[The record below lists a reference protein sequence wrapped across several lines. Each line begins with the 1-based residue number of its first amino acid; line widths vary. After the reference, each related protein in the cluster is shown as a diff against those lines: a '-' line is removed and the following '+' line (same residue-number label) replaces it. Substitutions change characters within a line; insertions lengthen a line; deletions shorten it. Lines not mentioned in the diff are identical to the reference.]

1 MDQPL
6 KQRLI
11 GAAVLAA
18 LAVIFLPMLLK
29 GPDVHAPDAAEV
41 PLSMP
46 ATPGQDFETR
56 ELPLTVPE
64 PMPAGGVLGMD
75 GPAPATPAERP
86 AGDNTVADDAVA
98 LAETPAAAAAATKA
112 PESAPAAAA
121 QPTIPPGSDGA
132 ATGGGAYVV
141 NIGSFANRA
150 NAQSLVSKLRAAG
163 LPVLAEPVKT
173 ATGDATRLR
182 VGPYADR
189 AAGEAAR
196 LRAQSAAN
204 VSGTVIA
211 LDASPARPAAV
222 TPPPATPT
230 AAPKALPRQAAA
242 PELATAT
249 PASMPTTSPAATP
262 VPAPVT
268 AATAGFAVQ
277 LSAPAAESDANALR
291 DRARA
296 AGLSSFVQRIDTASG
311 VRYRVRVGPYA
322 DRASADAALAGVNAK
337 LGTHGM
343 VMRHP

>member
-29 GPDVHAPDAAEV
+29 GPDVHAPDPAEV

-46 ATPGQDFETR
+46 PTPGQDFETR

-64 PMPAGGVLGMD
+64 PAPAGGVLGMD
-75 GPAPATPAERP
+75 NAAPAAPSTVPAGENAVPEGAVAPVAAPAVTAGTVAATPGPAPA
-86 AGDNTVADDAVA
+86 
-98 LAETPAAAAAATKA
+98 
-112 PESAPAAAA
+112 SAPMPAVK
-121 QPTIPPGSDGA
+121 PGSESA
-132 ATGGGAYVV
+132 ATGAGAYVV
-141 NIGSFANRA
+141 NIGSFASRA
-150 NAQSLVSKLRAAG
+150 NAESLASKLRAAG
-163 LPVLAEPVKT
+163 LPVLSESVKI

-211 LDASPARPAAV
+211 LDAAPSRAALIAPASAPKPVVPKLDAAKSDPVKAAATTASTATMPAPA
-222 TPPPATPT
+222 PPPA
-230 AAPKALPRQAAA
+230 AAA
-242 PELATAT
+242 
-249 PASMPTTSPAATP
+249 S
-262 VPAPVT
+262 
-268 AATAGFAVQ
+268 AGFAVQ

-296 AGLSSFVQRIDTASG
+296 AGLPSFVQRIETDSG

-322 DRASADAALAGVNAK
+322 DRASAEAALAGANAK
-337 LGTHGM
+337 LGTHGI